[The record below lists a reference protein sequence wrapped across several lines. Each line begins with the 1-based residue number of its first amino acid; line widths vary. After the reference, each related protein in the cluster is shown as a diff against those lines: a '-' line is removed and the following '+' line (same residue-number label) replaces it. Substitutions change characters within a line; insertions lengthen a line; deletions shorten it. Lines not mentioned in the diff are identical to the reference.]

1 VARLVSLV
9 VPVRGGGQGKS
20 RLAVSDARRALLA
33 DAIALDTVHAAR
45 AAAGVGEFVVV
56 GALPEPVDGVR
67 VVADP
72 GFGLVVAMAAG
83 LAELDPD
90 ASTAVILGDLPALH
104 PADLDAALLAA
115 SEHSWAFVPD
125 ASGSGTT
132 LVVAAAGLPH
142 SLRFGFG
149 SAEAHAE
156 AGYVDLT
163 AGVAGPSLA
172 VATLRRDVD
181 TVEDLRA
188 AAALGLGPRT
198 RAVLASPGE

>member
-9 VPVRGGGQGKS
+9 VPIRGGGLGKS
-20 RLAVSDARRALLA
+20 RLAVSDARRTLLA

-45 AAAGVGEFVVV
+45 AAANVGELIVV
-56 GALPEPVDGVR
+56 GSLPEPVEGVR

-72 GFGLVVAMAAG
+72 GFGLVVAIAAG
-83 LAELDPD
+83 LAELDTD
-90 ASTAVILGDLPALH
+90 APTAVMLGDLPALH

-125 ASGSGTT
+125 AEGSGTA

-142 SLRFGFG
+142 SLRFGPG
-149 SAEAHAE
+149 SAQGHAE

-163 AGVAGPSLA
+163 AGTAGPPLA
-172 VATLRRDVD
+172 LATLRCDVD
-181 TVEDLRA
+181 TIDDLRA
-188 AAALGLGPRT
+188 AAVLGLGPRT
-198 RAVLASPGE
+198 RAALAAPGE